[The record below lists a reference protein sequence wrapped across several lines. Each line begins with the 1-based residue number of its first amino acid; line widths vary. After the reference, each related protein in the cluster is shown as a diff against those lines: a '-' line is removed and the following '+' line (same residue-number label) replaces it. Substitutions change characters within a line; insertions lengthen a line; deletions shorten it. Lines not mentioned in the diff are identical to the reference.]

1 MGEPLGDVQPLGFG
15 ARHRVGA
22 DALGAGVHRVFRG
35 RHLVEQV
42 EIAGDHVHERGVRG
56 RVEAEVD
63 AAVARGHRATV
74 AVVAGHREILA
85 VRPRREAVGAV
96 ADRLARIRVGIV
108 VERVG
113 QRQERDRAEFLGQY
127 RIGRAQ
133 MDLEGFVAGD
143 DEPGQLLRAVRGSL
157 QVAVALDVREIAG
170 VDLRVR
176 GIRRVAPR
184 AREGPRRHRRAI
196 GEGPAVAERD
206 REHGGIVV
214 RRDGRGDLV
223 DGLAL
228 LVVDDQPGENR
239 GQHAEPAG
247 AAAAGCQRQHH
258 GHRGQHRR
266 YASQSH
272 GVTSFLIPDRGRRLI
287 RARA

>member
-1 MGEPLGDVQPLGFG
+1 
-15 ARHRVGA
+15 
-22 DALGAGVHRVFRG
+22 
-35 RHLVEQV
+35 
-42 EIAGDHVHERGVRG
+42 
-56 RVEAEVD
+56 
-63 AAVARGHRATV
+63 
-74 AVVAGHREILA
+74 
-85 VRPRREAVGAV
+85 
-96 ADRLARIRVGIV
+96 
-108 VERVG
+108 
-113 QRQERDRAEFLGQY
+113 
-127 RIGRAQ
+127 

-176 GIRRVAPR
+176 GIRRIAPR

-228 LVVDDQPGENR
+228 LVVETSPARSVDSTQNPPASPAPPGVSAER
-239 GQHAEPAG
+239 GSVE
-247 AAAAGCQRQHH
+247 
-258 GHRGQHRR
+258 
-266 YASQSH
+266 
-272 GVTSFLIPDRGRRLI
+272 
-287 RARA
+287 